1 MGNAPVEKKVVT
13 TTVTAAV
20 TSLVVGYLTTK
31 FPNLVDYNEYLAVIV
46 TGVITAGL
54 TYVVGFWTKH
64 TARNDAQTRKDR
76 VSDPI
81 PPTDTLNR

>member
-1 MGNAPVEKKVVT
+1 MPANPIESKVKT

-20 TSLVVGYLTTK
+20 TSIVVGYLTQR
-31 FPNLVDYNEYLAVIV
+31 FPTLVAYNDYLAVIV

-64 TARNDAQTRKDR
+64 TARHDAGTRATGT
-76 VSDPI
+76 SDPI
-81 PPTDTLNR
+81 PPTDRV